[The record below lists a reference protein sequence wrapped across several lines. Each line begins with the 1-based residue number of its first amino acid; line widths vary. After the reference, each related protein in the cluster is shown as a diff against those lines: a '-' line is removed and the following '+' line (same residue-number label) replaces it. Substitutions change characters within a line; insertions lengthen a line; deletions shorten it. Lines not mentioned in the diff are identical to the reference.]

1 MLDEYQLELGS
12 RWLDGDLGEQE
23 EAILTREMERN
34 PELRKEIEAMD
45 QLRRKL
51 RRASLADR
59 PPELMDALVE
69 NFRQAPPRRGRLSL
83 ILPLLAAAAM
93 ISISLLLIEEVGKSP
108 IHPKKPKHQL
118 FALVN
123 PPSAH
128 DDTAPLGPLEKLLKE
143 DLREPE
149 LQIPH
154 ALIAE
159 GPLPAPPPD
168 AEGRCVLEIA
178 GKRYTLNGVHAS
190 SKMRVNVSGETI
202 TACVGGDRESR
213 QELLGRS
220 VKGLPD
226 GSYIA
231 RLLPEEGY

>member
-1 MLDEYQLELGS
+1 MLHENQLELGS

-23 EAILTREMERN
+23 EAILLQELKDH
-34 PELRKEIEAMD
+34 PELRREIEAMD

-69 NFRQAPPRRGRLSL
+69 NFRQAPPRRGKFSM

-93 ISISLLLIEEVGKSP
+93 IAISFLLIEEVGNRP
-108 IHPKKPKHQL
+108 IHLKKQEHQL
-118 FALVN
+118 FALGN
-123 PPSAH
+123 PPSAPN
-128 DDTAPLGPLEKLLKE
+128 DVPLGPLEKLLKE

-149 LQIPH
+149 LRIPH

-168 AEGRCVLEIA
+168 AEGSCLLEIA
-178 GKRYTLNGVHAS
+178 GRRYTLNGVHAS
-190 SKMRVNVSGETI
+190 SKMRVGVSGETI
-202 TACVGGDRESR
+202 TACGGGDRESC

-220 VKGLPD
+220 VKGVPD
-226 GSYIA
+226 GSYVA
-231 RLLPEEGY
+231 QLLPVEGH

>member
-23 EAILTREMERN
+23 EATLTREMELH

-83 ILPLLAAAAM
+83 ILPLLAAAAL

-108 IHPKKPKHQL
+108 IHPKKPEHQL
-118 FALVN
+118 FALGN
-123 PPSAH
+123 PPSAPN
-128 DDTAPLGPLEKLLKE
+128 DVPLGPLEKLLKE

-168 AEGRCVLEIA
+168 AEGRCLLEIA
-178 GKRYTLNGVHAS
+178 GKRYTLNGVHSS
-190 SKMRVNVSGETI
+190 SKMRVDISGETI
-202 TACVGGDRESR
+202 TACGGGDRESC

-220 VKGLPD
+220 VKGVPD
-226 GSYIA
+226 GSYVA
-231 RLLPEEGY
+231 QLLPEEGD